1 MFQLLGLFFPSIA
14 LIVLGFYLKRTKVL
28 ELNFWD
34 GAEKLNYYI
43 LFPSLLFLSLAK
55 ANTQISQMSTVL
67 GIIFVLMFLQTTT
80 VYLVAWIRHTPV
92 ARIGVY
98 VQSLLRFNTYIG
110 LSIATT
116 LNNPEVKSLLINIL
130 AIAIPA
136 VNVISILSLTP
147 RQQLNLKNIFIS
159 LIKNPLIS
167 SCLLGM
173 TVNYLDIPIWSGFES
188 VLNIFS
194 SSSLMLGLLC
204 VGAAIQIREIRQHLV
219 RALNMSVLR
228 LVVLPTLV
236 FAITYAM
243 GLGHA
248 ETMALLIFFAIP
260 TASSAYVLTKILR
273 GDHSL
278 MAGVIGLQTAL
289 SAVTLPLLLSL
300 LMQYLL

>member
-1 MFQLLGLFFPSIA
+1 
-14 LIVLGFYLKRTKVL
+14 
-28 ELNFWD
+28 
-34 GAEKLNYYI
+34 
-43 LFPSLLFLSLAK
+43 
-55 ANTQISQMSTVL
+55 
-67 GIIFVLMFLQTTT
+67 
-80 VYLVAWIRHTPV
+80 
-92 ARIGVY
+92 
-98 VQSLLRFNTYIG
+98 
-110 LSIATT
+110 
-116 LNNPEVKSLLINIL
+116 
-130 AIAIPA
+130 
-136 VNVISILSLTP
+136 
-147 RQQLNLKNIFIS
+147 
-159 LIKNPLIS
+159 
-167 SCLLGM
+167 M

-289 SAVTLPLLLSL
+289 SAITLPLLLSL

>member
-1 MFQLLGLFFPSIA
+1 MFQLLGIFFPSIA

-67 GIIFVLMFLQTTT
+67 GIIFVLMFLLTTT

-289 SAVTLPLLLSL
+289 SAITLPLLLSL

>member
-1 MFQLLGLFFPSIA
+1 MFQLLGIFFPSIA

-67 GIIFVLMFLQTTT
+67 GIIFVLMFLLTTT

-130 AIAIPA
+130 AIAIPV

-173 TVNYLDIPIWSGFES
+173 TVNYLEIPIWSGFES

-289 SAVTLPLLLSL
+289 SAITLPLLLSF

>member
-1 MFQLLGLFFPSIA
+1 MFQLLGIFFPSIA

-67 GIIFVLMFLQTTT
+67 GIIFVLMFLLTTT

-236 FAITYAM
+236 FVITYAM

-289 SAVTLPLLLSL
+289 SAITLPLLLSL

>member
-1 MFQLLGLFFPSIA
+1 MFQLLGIFFPSIA

-67 GIIFVLMFLQTTT
+67 GIIFVLMFLLTTT

-289 SAVTLPLLLSL
+289 SAITLPLLLSF

>member
-1 MFQLLGLFFPSIA
+1 MFQLLGIFFPSIA

-67 GIIFVLMFLQTTT
+67 GIIFVLMFLLTTT

-130 AIAIPA
+130 AIAIPV

-289 SAVTLPLLLSL
+289 SAITLPLLLSL

>member
-1 MFQLLGLFFPSIA
+1 MFQLLGIFFPSIA

-67 GIIFVLMFLQTTT
+67 GIIFVLMFLLTTT

-130 AIAIPA
+130 AIAIPV

-289 SAVTLPLLLSL
+289 SAITLPLLLSL
-300 LMQYLL
+300 PMQYLL

>member
-1 MFQLLGLFFPSIA
+1 MFQLLGIFFPSIA

-67 GIIFVLMFLQTTT
+67 GIIFILMFLLTTT

-130 AIAIPA
+130 AIAIPV

-188 VLNIFS
+188 VLNVFS

-289 SAVTLPLLLSL
+289 SAITLPLLLSF

>member
-1 MFQLLGLFFPSIA
+1 MFQLLGIFFPSIA

-67 GIIFVLMFLQTTT
+67 GIIFVLMFLLTTT

-130 AIAIPA
+130 AIAIPV

-236 FAITYAM
+236 FVITYAM

-289 SAVTLPLLLSL
+289 SAITLPLLLSL